1 VHNVLGKNPADG
13 QAAPLTVGIDL
24 APPSSGTTVTEN
36 TVANAA
42 TGIRVAPD
50 ASGIATTGNHFLANR
65 FENLTAM
72 PVDLRGDGILNPNDP
87 GDTDTGPNQMINYPT
102 ITKATQSRITGSAG
116 PVCAGC
122 AIQLYVANHEPGSPN
137 DFAETPVAGGTALT
151 DGAGDFA
158 IDGPAAIPG
167 QWITALVTDQA
178 GNSSEFGPAVRVGV
192 GVVQCGN
199 VGVQAGW
206 NHAGFFGPQPITLG
220 ASFPDD
226 GSPVS
231 KILAIYH
238 LDEATG
244 TYSHWIAGTNAGR
257 TLDTLQAGEAYWF
270 LAAQPFILTGGFA
283 LNVPLPVQLKSGWN
297 DFVYI
302 GASADVRDALYSVT
316 GKYDELYRW
325 VNEGAGERW
334 TTFGSA
340 TTPDWAREFTTMQ
353 ACTVYQVHMNA
364 DATLTPLQP

>member
-1 VHNVLGKNPADG
+1 
-13 QAAPLTVGIDL
+13 
-24 APPSSGTTVTEN
+24 
-36 TVANAA
+36 
-42 TGIRVAPD
+42 
-50 ASGIATTGNHFLANR
+50 
-65 FENLTAM
+65 
-72 PVDLRGDGILNPNDP
+72 
-87 GDTDTGPNQMINYPT
+87 
-102 ITKATQSRITGSAG
+102 
-116 PVCAGC
+116 
-122 AIQLYVANHEPGSPN
+122 
-137 DFAETPVAGGTALT
+137 
-151 DGAGDFA
+151 
-158 IDGPAAIPG
+158 
-167 QWITALVTDQA
+167 
-178 GNSSEFGPAVRVGV
+178 
-192 GVVQCGN
+192 

-226 GSPVS
+226 GSPIS
-231 KILAIYH
+231 KISAIYH

-244 TYSHWIAGTNAGR
+244 TYSHWLAGTNAGR

-364 DATLTPLQP
+364 DATLTPLQPRYSAGQWYTPPPDPRAQEVHDDRRNSRLPRPRGTEGLRAHRQLRLRRQRFGERRRRA